1 VAGCGRNSAP
11 YSQSEY
17 LPYGN
22 PTETLREPYGTA
34 GFQAPNGTA
43 SIPMFMGVNLTVHIY
58 IYRER
63 ERERDAYIIIQ
74 AYRKSP
80 SYRQEALGG
89 PDCVWA
95 WQDGLYPWP
104 GSCRA
109 CLWMHPGPIRIY
121 WAWVMGA
128 VGLWLIRPAL
138 PPFGSYTKQ

>member
-1 VAGCGRNSAP
+1 MWPEQHHTPKMNIFPTATLW
-11 YSQSEY
+11 Q
-17 LPYGN
+17 PYGN
-22 PTETLREPYGTA
+22 PTELQDFKHPMSL
-34 GFQAPNGTA
+34 QAYLCV
-43 SIPMFMGVNLTVHIY
+43 MGDNLAVHIC